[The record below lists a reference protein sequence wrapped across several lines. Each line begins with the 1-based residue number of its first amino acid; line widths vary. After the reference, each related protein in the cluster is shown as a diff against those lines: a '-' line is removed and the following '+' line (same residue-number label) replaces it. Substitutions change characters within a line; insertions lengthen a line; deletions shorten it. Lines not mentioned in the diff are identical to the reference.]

1 MAVPNQRMLK
11 IHKEPTD
18 RNHLFTAN
26 NIAALDE
33 AAGLLQTK
41 GGFKLYMYLAKNQNN
56 YQFDLY
62 SSNFI
67 YWSGL
72 GITAYRSAFN
82 ELVDKGYLI
91 EQSKNNYIFYDKSQL
106 EQHSDSITIEIPEEK
121 VEEVRNIE
129 NKIKEEFI
137 F

>member
-18 RNHLFTAN
+18 RNNLFTAN
-26 NIAALDE
+26 NLMALDE
-33 AAGLLQTK
+33 ASRLLQTK

-56 YQFDLY
+56 YKLEL
-62 SSNFI
+62 SSADFT

-82 ELVDKGYLI
+82 ELVEKGYLV

-106 EQHSDSITIEIPEEK
+106 SEYGEKVIIEVPEEK
-121 VEEVRNIE
+121 VEEIRNIE
-129 NKIKEEFI
+129 KKIMDQFT